1 MKFVFLNGSLAGRKV
16 DTDQSVVSIGS
27 DKANLLVISE
37 PGISSKHAY
46 IEKLDGQWMI
56 FDCKSTNGVF
66 INDEKIDRKSEIS
79 DYDTVKLAEVEFV
92 ILISKEAKSP
102 VNEKKISVS
111 KKVNGEAA
119 KGLEQRRIKRQKQK
133 SIKRARNLVA
143 LAGLVLVGCIIGL
156 QQYEK
161 IDKKLSRKPVA
172 KKDVIQLVETSEP
185 LVEVNIQHVDTSESL
200 AEDKKTEVVE
210 PENTQGVVEQK
221 IGLIEEIES
230 EVVEIPEVKIEP
242 EVREVAKL
250 DRKSFSIHRFTEKY
264 CFSCH
269 NEKKQ
274 KGKYRLD
281 NADFSFNTHA
291 SVYQWQDILDV
302 LNTGEMPPEDE
313 ERPSDE
319 ELSTVIG
326 EITTKLQSARNKLA
340 ATGGVITMRHL
351 NRREYLG
358 SIKDLF
364 NAEVPV
370 DTLPLDAP
378 EGLDTDGSQQFF
390 TSNHYK
396 MYYNLGTKIAQSAID
411 GLSNKEKLNKVS
423 RLEPEVQNNRMA
435 NQWVK
440 KFGKGKLNIENYR
453 GLSFDDLK
461 KRLMKEYKGKI
472 GRIILPRDVSYLL
485 DSNHK
490 HAATG
495 RVLASF
501 RVIPGYRYKLSV
513 YSFGNTDQTVPL
525 VYESA
530 TNNKYVAD
538 IKFSPDDERHKTEFI
553 FQASLLKNKT
563 GFRINT
569 PRGSYID
576 YIVFE
581 PLETEKS
588 PFELAFGDILNKK
601 PSDMVLKKALTQ
613 FALRA
618 FRTAPPSSDYIDA
631 LASIYK
637 DEIKKGKSPG
647 QALVTPIATLLTSP
661 AFLYIKEYNGG
672 KRQIMKDSEFAH
684 RLSYFLLGAPAD
696 DQLLATANSGK
707 LRKYNGLKSQ
717 VTRILHSERSE
728 FAINDFF
735 AQWMELSRFEQVTIP
750 GHIKGQLNESIQE
763 EPLKFFNFLVKNNL
777 PVQNLIDSDFAVI
790 DPSLAK
796 YYGISQDFE
805 GFQAIKLP
813 KDSNR
818 GGLLTQAAFLMMG
831 SAGPRTS
838 PTIRGTVIR
847 SKFLND
853 PPPPPPP
860 NVPQL
865 ETKENGTQTVKEL
878 VNLHK
883 EVAQCRSCHEK
894 IDPIGY
900 GLENFDHLGVF
911 RTKEGIKFK
920 KHRNALKATDKVP
933 VDPQGYINKSN
944 SFNNLKGF
952 KAALMQ
958 EKDKLARSIFESL
971 LSYGIG
977 RKIEFIDEAEINE
990 CLERLKKK
998 NYPMTDMIVEVV
1010 NSKIFRT
1017 K

>member
-1 MKFVFLNGSLAGRKV
+1 S
-16 DTDQSVVSIGS
+16 
-27 DKANLLVISE
+27 
-37 PGISSKHAY
+37 
-46 IEKLDGQWMI
+46 
-56 FDCKSTNGVF
+56 
-66 INDEKIDRKSEIS
+66 
-79 DYDTVKLAEVEFV
+79 
-92 ILISKEAKSP
+92 
-102 VNEKKISVS
+102 
-111 KKVNGEAA
+111 
-119 KGLEQRRIKRQKQK
+119 
-133 SIKRARNLVA
+133 
-143 LAGLVLVGCIIGL
+143 
-156 QQYEK
+156 
-161 IDKKLSRKPVA
+161 
-172 KKDVIQLVETSEP
+172 
-185 LVEVNIQHVDTSESL
+185 
-200 AEDKKTEVVE
+200 
-210 PENTQGVVEQK
+210 
-221 IGLIEEIES
+221 
-230 EVVEIPEVKIEP
+230 EP

-250 DRKSFSIHRFTEKY
+250 DRKSGSIHRFTERY

-281 NADFSFNTHA
+281 NADFTFNTHA
-291 SVYQWQDILDV
+291 SVYQWQDILDA

-326 EITTKLQSARNKLA
+326 EITAKLQSARNKLA

-351 NRREYLG
+351 NRREYSG

-370 DTLPLDAP
+370 ETLPLDAP

-396 MYYNLGTKIAQSAID
+396 MYYNLGIKIAQSAIS
-411 GLSNKEKLNKVS
+411 GLSNKARLQKKS
-423 RLEPEVQNNRMA
+423 RVEPEVSNNGNA
-435 NQWVK
+435 NKWVK
-440 KFGKGKLNIENYR
+440 KFGKGKLNIEDYR
-453 GLSFDDLK
+453 GLSFEDLK
-461 KRLMKEYKGKI
+461 KRLMKEYEGKF

-485 DSNHK
+485 DGTHK
-490 HAATG
+490 YAASG
-495 RVLASF
+495 RVLAHF
-501 RVIPGYRYKLSV
+501 GVVPGYRYKLSV

-525 VYESA
+525 KFEGTTS
-530 TNNKYVAD
+530 NNYVGD
-538 IKFSPDDERHKTEFI
+538 IKFSPGVERYKTEFI
-553 FQASLLKNKT
+553 FQANLLRNKV
-563 GFRINT
+563 GFCMHVSRNI
-569 PRGSYID
+569 GAYID
-576 YIVFE
+576 YIVLE
-581 PLETEKS
+581 PLETDKS
-588 PFELAFGDILNKK
+588 PFELAFGEILSKK
-601 PSDMVLKKALTQ
+601 PSDLVLKKALTQ
-613 FALRA
+613 FAQRA
-618 FRTAPPSSDYIDA
+618 FRTAPPSSEYIDA

-637 DEIKKGKSPG
+637 DEIKNGKSPNK
-647 QALVTPIATLLTSP
+647 ALVAPIAALLTSP
-661 AFLYIKEYNGG
+661 AFLYIKEFNGG
-672 KRQIMKDSEFAH
+672 KRQIMRDKEFAQ

-696 DQLLATANSGK
+696 DQLLTTANSGK
-707 LRKYNGLKSQ
+707 LRKYNSLKSQ
-717 VTRILHSERSE
+717 VARILNSKESE

-763 EPLKFFNFLVKNNL
+763 EPLKFFSFLVKNNL
-777 PVQNLIDSDFAVI
+777 PVQNLIDADFAVI
-790 DPSLAK
+790 DPALAK
-796 YYGISQDFE
+796 YYGISQEFE

-813 KDSNR
+813 EESNR

-831 SAGPRTS
+831 TAGPRTS

-865 ETKENGTQTVKEL
+865 GTKENGTQTVKEL

-900 GLENFDHLGVF
+900 GLENFDYLGIF
-911 RTKEGIKFK
+911 RTEEGIKFK
-920 KHRNALKATDKVP
+920 KHRHTMKATDKVP
-933 VDPQGYINKSN
+933 VDVRGYLNKSS
-944 SFNNLKGF
+944 SFNDLKGF

-998 NYPMTDMIVEVV
+998 NYPMADMIVEVV